1 MELLCYAMDE
11 PAPDIVP
18 GRPERDW
25 MDKFTDRHPY
35 RCLPLSIA
43 NTTGWEIQCPISFRA
58 KWNGGPRA
66 EDIRLEPLGNATQD
80 QLTRFVMSHFTE
92 GIITFH
98 TGWMFR
104 TPPGWSVMAMG
115 APNFVKDG
123 IWPLQ
128 GIIETDW
135 LPFPFTMNWRF
146 TRPGEVIFQKGDPFC
161 FILPLQTGAVDA
173 TEPLGRRLYE
183 EPELEKEYQAW
194 ARMRSTFL
202 TQLHA
207 HDPETIK
214 QAWQRYYF
222 RGETPDGLI
231 VKSHVNKRRV
241 APMKW
246 VGKRKKW

>member
-104 TPPGWSVMAMG
+104 TSNMSGAFEANRVWSIVRSVSVQSRACNPPRS
-115 APNFVKDG
+115 
-123 IWPLQ
+123 
-128 GIIETDW
+128 
-135 LPFPFTMNWRF
+135 
-146 TRPGEVIFQKGDPFC
+146 
-161 FILPLQTGAVDA
+161 
-173 TEPLGRRLYE
+173 RRNL
-183 EPELEKEYQAW
+183 AG
-194 ARMRSTFL
+194 S
-202 TQLHA
+202 
-207 HDPETIK
+207 
-214 QAWQRYYF
+214 
-222 RGETPDGLI
+222 
-231 VKSHVNKRRV
+231 NKRCAARPRCWI
-241 APMKW
+241 ARSSEARRT
-246 VGKRKKW
+246 GNN